1 MFEQILVVCMG
12 NICRSPV
19 GEKLLQHYFPEK
31 NITSAGLVTERSCLV
46 DKPADDMMIKIA
58 SQHGLNLS
66 AHRAK
71 QLTHA
76 LCHKADLILVM
87 EKAHIELVHQ
97 ICPLSQGKV
106 MLFGHGLTASKE
118 IPDPY
123 KKSQEMFEY
132 AYQMLDS
139 AAYQWKKML

>member
-1 MFEQILVVCMG
+1 MYGKYLSFP
-12 NICRSPV
+12 CR
-19 GEKLLQHYFPEK
+19 GKITATLFPRK
-31 NITSAGLVTERSCLV
+31 NITSAGLVTERSRLV

-66 AHRAK
+66 THRAK
-71 QLTHA
+71 QLTRA

-87 EKAHIELVHQ
+87 ENPHIELVHQ
-97 ICPLSQGKV
+97 LCPLSQGKV

-139 AAYQWKKML
+139 AAYQWKKCYRI

>member
-1 MFEQILVVCMG
+1 MYGKYLSFP
-12 NICRSPV
+12 CRGKITTTP
-19 GEKLLQHYFPEK
+19 FPRK

>member
-19 GEKLLQHYFPEK
+19 GEKLLQRYFPEK
-31 NITSAGLVTERSCLV
+31 NITSAGIVTEHYHLV

-58 SQHGLNLS
+58 NNHGLNLS
-66 AHRAK
+66 THRAK
-71 QLTHA
+71 QLTRA

-97 ICPLSQGKV
+97 LCPLSQGKV
-106 MLFGHGLTASKE
+106 ILFGHWLTASKD

-132 AYQMLDS
+132 AYQMLES
-139 AAYQWKKML
+139 AAEQWNNML

>member
-1 MFEQILVVCMG
+1 MG

-19 GEKLLQHYFPEK
+19 GEKLLQHHFPEK
-31 NITSAGLVTERSCLV
+31 NITSAGLVTERSRLV

-71 QLTHA
+71 QLTSA

-97 ICPLSQGKV
+97 ICPLSQGK
-106 MLFGHGLTASKE
+106 T
-118 IPDPY
+118 
-123 KKSQEMFEY
+123 
-132 AYQMLDS
+132 
-139 AAYQWKKML
+139 